1 MFSLIPDEYL
11 ETQIDR
17 VPILKE
23 KVEKIIDN
31 EIKLK
36 RRILE
41 LEKKIELLLKEQKKT
56 NERVKALELTSSSSE

>member
-41 LEKKIELLLKEQKKT
+41 LEKKLSYCLKNKKKLMKELKL
-56 NERVKALELTSSSSE
+56 